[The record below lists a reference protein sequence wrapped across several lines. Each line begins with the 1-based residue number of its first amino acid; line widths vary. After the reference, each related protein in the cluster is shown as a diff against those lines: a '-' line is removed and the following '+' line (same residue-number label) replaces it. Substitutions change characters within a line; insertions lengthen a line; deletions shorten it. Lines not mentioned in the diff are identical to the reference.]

1 MIKDIRIQ
9 NLATIA
15 DLQLSLG
22 TGLNILTGET
32 GAGKSIFLEAFAWLT
47 GLRADRSMI
56 RDGKEY
62 ASVEMVLDQI
72 PLSIQEVLMDQGWED
87 FETLIV
93 FRQIYRTGSS
103 RILLNHRHITVGFL
117 RELFRPLILLHAQNQ
132 SVDLMKKSYHPLY
145 LDAYNDYKLQNAI
158 RSYKKQWA
166 FYQETLQVYQ
176 TFQSNLISAKEESF
190 LKFQEE
196 ELNSANLSEEELH
209 ELEEELRVLENGKEI
224 VKRGQQVLDRIHG
237 TDHLIEL
244 TEGLQ
249 QDLEVLAGYYEK
261 LTPFIPE
268 IAVIS
273 ESFLEVGATINEL
286 VLDLELNPQ
295 RLETIEN
302 RLQVYFDLT
311 RKYDMNLSG
320 LLIYLRGIQEQL
332 FDFKEAA
339 EKKNELLDNCQKAK
353 SNTEASATLLTQER
367 QRVAQSISTLITE
380 QIQGL
385 EMRDACFEVQVA
397 QRSELNGSGY
407 DEIEF
412 FIRTNLGST
421 LMPLRKIASGGE
433 ASRILLALLIC
444 QGESGTTDTMV
455 FDEIDSGLSGKAAL
469 RVAEVLN
476 DLGRKHQVICVTHQ
490 PQIAA
495 FADHY
500 YQLQKTTDLDQVYT
514 RAVQRTGEERI
525 TALSQLVSGEETSR
539 SGHEYAREMINYAE
553 KRKEQIDYEAR
564 SNH

>member
-1 MIKDIRIQ
+1 MIRDIRIQ

-62 ASVEMVLDQI
+62 ASVEMVLEQP
-72 PLSIQEVLMDQGWED
+72 PLSVQNVLRDQGWED
-87 FETLIV
+87 PETLVV
-93 FRQIYRTGSS
+93 FRQIFRSGSS

-132 SVDLMKKSYHPLY
+132 SVDLMKKTYHSLY
-145 LDAYNDYKLQNAI
+145 LDSYNDDKLQIAI
-158 RSYKKQWA
+158 NKYNEQWNEYQDALHIYQA
-166 FYQETLQVYQ
+166 FQE
-176 TFQSNLISAKEESF
+176 NLISAKEESF

-196 ELNSANLSEEELH
+196 ELTIAKLSEEELH
-209 ELEEELRVLENGKEI
+209 DLEEELRVLENGKEI
-224 VKRGQQVLDRIHG
+224 VKRGQQILDRIHG
-237 TDHLIEL
+237 ADRLVEL

-249 QDLEVLAGYYEK
+249 HDLEVLTAYYEQ
-261 LTPFIPE
+261 LAPFKSE
-268 IAVIS
+268 ISVMV
-273 ESFLEVGATINEL
+273 ESFLGVGATINEAL
-286 VLDLELNPQ
+286 LDMELNPQ
-295 RLETIEN
+295 RLEYIEN
-302 RLQVYFDLT
+302 RLQLYYDFT
-311 RKYDMNLSG
+311 RKYDLNLSD
-320 LLIYLRGIQEQL
+320 LLAYLKGIQRQL
-332 FDFKEAA
+332 ADFHAAA
-339 EKKNELLDNCQKAK
+339 EKKQKLQIKCQNAK
-353 SNTEASATLLTQER
+353 ENTEEAARVLTEER
-367 QRVAQSISTLITE
+367 QRVGQKISSLITE

-385 EMRDACFEVQVA
+385 EMKDAIFAVHMTP
-397 QRSELNGSGY
+397 RSELNASGC

-412 FIRTNLGST
+412 FIRTNPGSP

-444 QGESGTTDTMV
+444 QGESGTTGIMV

-469 RVAEVLN
+469 RVAEALSA
-476 DLGRKHQVICVTHQ
+476 LSTKHQVICVTHQ

-495 FADHY
+495 FADQY
-500 YQLQKTTDLDQVYT
+500 FQLVKTMDQDQVYT
-514 RAVQRTGEERI
+514 RAIPRDQEERVY
-525 TALSQLVSGEETSR
+525 ALSQLVSGDEVSH
-539 SGHEYAREMINYAE
+539 SGRGYAREMIDYA
-553 KRKEQIDYEAR
+553 KQRKEQNDHETR

>member
-1 MIKDIRIQ
+1 MIRDIRIQ

-62 ASVEMVLDQI
+62 ASVEMVLDQ
-72 PLSIQEVLMDQGWED
+72 PPASIREILQDQGWED
-87 FETLIV
+87 PETLIV
-93 FRQIYRTGSS
+93 FRQIFRSGSS

-117 RELFRPLILLHAQNQ
+117 RELFRPLILLHSQNQ
-132 SVDLMKKSYHPLY
+132 SVDLMKKAYHSLY
-145 LDAYNDYKLQNAI
+145 LDSYGDDKLQTAI
-158 RSYKKQWA
+158 QSYRKQWA
-166 FYQETLQVYQ
+166 IYQEALRVYE

-196 ELNSANLSEEELH
+196 ELNAANLSEEELH
-209 ELEEELRVLENGKEI
+209 DLEEELRVLENGKEI
-224 VKRGQQVLDRIHG
+224 VMRGQQVLDRIHG
-237 TDHLIEL
+237 TNRLIEL

-249 QDLEVLAGYYEK
+249 QDLEVLASYYEQLK
-261 LTPFIPE
+261 PFISE
-268 IAVIS
+268 ISVMS
-273 ESFLEVGATINEL
+273 ESFLEVGATINEA

-295 RLETIEN
+295 RLEYIEN
-302 RLQVYFDLT
+302 QLQIYFDLT
-311 RKYDMNLSG
+311 RKYDMNLPD
-320 LLIYLRGIQEQL
+320 LLVYLRGIQEQL
-332 FDFKEAA
+332 FDFCEAA
-339 EKKNELLDNCQKAK
+339 EKKSELQSHCRIAK
-353 SNTEASATLLTQER
+353 ENTETAAKTLTRERRRVSQKISA
-367 QRVAQSISTLITE
+367 LITA

-385 EMRDACFEVQVA
+385 EMRDASFEVQVM
-397 QRSELNGSGY
+397 QRAELNASGR

-412 FIRTNLGST
+412 YIRTNPGVP

-444 QGESGTTDTMV
+444 QGESGTTDIMV

-469 RVAEVLN
+469 RVAEALN
-476 DLGRKHQVICVTHQ
+476 ALGREHQVICVTHQ

-495 FADHY
+495 FADQY
-500 YQLQKTTDLDQVYT
+500 FQLRKTTNQDQVYT
-514 RAVQRTGEERI
+514 SAIRRDGEERI
-525 TALSQLVSGEETSR
+525 TALSQLVSGDEAAH
-539 SGHEYAREMINYAE
+539 SGQAYAREMINYAE
-553 KRKEQIDYEAR
+553 KRKEQK
-564 SNH
+564 